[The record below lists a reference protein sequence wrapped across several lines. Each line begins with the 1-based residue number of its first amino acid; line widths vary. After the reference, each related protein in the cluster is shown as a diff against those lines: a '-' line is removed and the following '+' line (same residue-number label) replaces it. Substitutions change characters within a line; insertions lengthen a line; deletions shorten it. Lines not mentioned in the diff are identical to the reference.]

1 MTAVLGEILRELTFG
16 VVQNRCGF
24 WIHLFL
30 TQPGLLRLGCPL
42 LVPVSWPTSSPAK
55 HTRANPFLVASRV
68 SGPIGEATVLER
80 HALEGSGS
88 VGMVL
93 DDTGGS
99 LHMHRAGSRRDK
111 NCHQGFGEATT
122 VLLMAGW

>member
-1 MTAVLGEILRELTFG
+1 M
-16 VVQNRCGF
+16 
-24 WIHLFL
+24 
-30 TQPGLLRLGCPL
+30 P
-42 LVPVSWPTSSPAK
+42 VPWPTSSPAK

-111 NCHQGFGEATT
+111 NCHQGFGEVTAA
-122 VLLMAGW
+122 LLVVGW

>member
-1 MTAVLGEILRELTFG
+1 MSFRIAAASGFICSSQLG
-16 VVQNRCGF
+16 
-24 WIHLFL
+24 LF
-30 TQPGLLRLGCPL
+30 CPECSFL
-42 LVPVSWPTSSPAK
+42 VLVPWPTSSPAK

-80 HALEGSGS
+80 YALEGSGS

-111 NCHQGFGEATT
+111 NCHQGFGEVTA
-122 VLLMAGW
+122 VLLMGGW

>member
-1 MTAVLGEILRELTFG
+1 MSFRIAAASEFI
-16 VVQNRCGF
+16 CSS
-24 WIHLFL
+24 
-30 TQPGLLRLGCPL
+30 QPGLLRLGCPL
-42 LVPVSWPTSSPAK
+42 LVLVPWPTSSPAK

-111 NCHQGFGEATT
+111 NCHQGFGEVTAA
-122 VLLMAGW
+122 LLVVGW